1 MPQLKWDPTD
11 FIECLEVVPIND
23 SYDAELT
30 YRVERNELV
39 LTLTMWQHESV
50 LKLNLAFASTGNTIT
65 EFCLVLPMPV
75 EFVKEKDREFLLF
88 KRSVVSPSRFYY
100 HDIEGN
106 PFDQL
111 ELKARVDVKLSVNPT
126 IKIEY
131 LRP

>member
-23 SYDAELT
+23 SYDAELI
-30 YRVERNELV
+30 YKVERNELV

-50 LKLNLAFASTGNTIT
+50 LKFNLASANTGNTIT

-75 EFVKEKDREFLLF
+75 EFVKERGREFLLF

-111 ELKARVDVKLSVNPT
+111 ELKARVDVKLSVSPT

>member
-11 FIECLEVVPIND
+11 FIECLEVAPIND
-23 SYDAELT
+23 SYDAELI

-50 LKLNLAFASTGNTIT
+50 LKLNLASASTGNTIT
-65 EFCLVLPMPV
+65 AFCLVLPMPV
-75 EFVKEKDREFLLF
+75 EFVKEKGREFLLF

-106 PFDQL
+106 PFAQA
-111 ELKARVDVKLSVNPT
+111 ESKARVDVRLSVKPE

-131 LRP
+131 MRP